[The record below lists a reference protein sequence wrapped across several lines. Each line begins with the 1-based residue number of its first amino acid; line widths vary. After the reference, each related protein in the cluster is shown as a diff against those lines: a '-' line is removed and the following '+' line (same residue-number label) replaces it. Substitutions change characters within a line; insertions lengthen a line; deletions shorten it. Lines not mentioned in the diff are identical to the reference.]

1 MGAAY
6 DAEVG
11 LLGRDHVSEERPLL
25 GPYRI
30 ERRLAA
36 GGMAEVFVARREG
49 LHGFSKR
56 VALKRIL
63 PQFASDPD
71 FVWMFIDEARLAA
84 MLEHPNIVQVFDFG
98 TLGEDLVLVMELV
111 DGSNV
116 SRVLRTAPP
125 DSPIPWDVAL
135 HIAYQ
140 TAQALDYAHHAV
152 DDQGE
157 SLGFVH
163 RDVSPANILLT
174 RTGHVK
180 LTDFGIATVRSRA
193 PTTEDGQV
201 RGKLGYMSPEQVLGK
216 ELSGKSDV
224 FTLSTV
230 LAEMLIGEPLFQGE
244 SELNVLLQIRDADL
258 RVLARCERRIP
269 QDIRA
274 LVLRGL
280 QREARERPTAGAFA
294 EACAEVMRRRGVGHG
309 PDRLARLLAQ
319 LDLVD
324 GEAPEI
330 HVSDASVPALV
341 DSDLMH
347 HAEVGKEL
355 IGPQAV
361 TSPTIYRVQLPDG
374 SAMGPM
380 SYPRLIQL
388 LTTGVIDSRSCKI
401 SKADGTYLDPSKFPE
416 LTRFVTSPGLQWK
429 LEELAQA
436 EKQGQLRAA
445 TLLPVFYDIVSKRQ
459 TGVLHLWQRNRR
471 KKIYFVDGKP
481 EFVASTD
488 KSELLGEHLV
498 ATGQCLRMEVEM
510 ALALLPKYGGR
521 LGDALVGL
529 GILRPVE
536 LFRAIGE
543 QVRGRLMESFRWRRG
558 EWAFVKGAR
567 SHEETF
573 PMGQDPYE
581 LLRDAAHEAHLEEIE
596 SVLEPLRERLIERC
610 EDGPPLA
617 AFRLEPRWIET
628 LGAVSGDT
636 TLGGLFARES
646 ASGADLEPAYRA
658 LYLGLACGLVR
669 TKVSPSEMPFRESFS
684 A

>member
-1 MGAAY
+1 
-6 DAEVG
+6 
-11 LLGRDHVSEERPLL
+11 
-25 GPYRI
+25 
-30 ERRLAA
+30 
-36 GGMAEVFVARREG
+36 MAEVFVALREG
-49 LHGFSKR
+49 LHGFQKR

-63 PQFASDPD
+63 PQFSSDPD

-84 MLEHPNIVQVFDFG
+84 LLEHPNIVQVFDFG
-98 TLGEDLVLVMELV
+98 TMGDDLVLVMELV

-116 SRVLRTAPP
+116 SRLLRAAPP

-140 TAQALDYAHHAV
+140 TAQALEYAHHAV
-152 DDQGE
+152 DE
-157 SLGFVH
+157 SGDSLEFVH
-163 RDVSPANILLT
+163 RDVSPANILLS

-274 LVLRGL
+274 VVLRGL
-280 QREARERPTAGAFA
+280 QRDPKERPTAGAFS
-294 EACAEVMRRRGVGHG
+294 EACAEVMRRRGMGHG
-309 PDRLARLLAQ
+309 PDRVARLLSQ
-319 LDLVD
+319 LNLIEGD
-324 GEAPEI
+324 APEVHLPGAERPSLI
-330 HVSDASVPALV
+330 

-347 HAEVGKEL
+347 HAGQEL

-374 SAMGPM
+374 SVMGPM

-388 LTTGVIDSRSCKI
+388 LTTGVIDSRSSKI
-401 SKADGTYLDPSKFPE
+401 SKADGTYIDPSSLPE

-445 TLLPVFYDIVSKRQ
+445 TLLPVFYDIVARQQ

-471 KKIYFVDGKP
+471 KKIYFVDGRP

-488 KSELLGEHLV
+488 KSELLGEYLV
-498 ATGQCLRMEVEM
+498 ATGQCLRMEIEM
-510 ALALLPKYGGR
+510 ALALLPKHGGR

-536 LFRAIGE
+536 LFRAISD

-558 EWAFVKGAR
+558 EWAFVRGAR

-573 PMGQDPYE
+573 PMGLDPYE
-581 LLRDAAHEAHLEEIE
+581 LIRDAAGEAHLEEIE
-596 SVLEPLRERLIERC
+596 SVLDPLRERVLERC
-610 EDGPPLA
+610 DDGPPLQT
-617 AFRLEPRWIET
+617 FRMDRRWVSV
-628 LGAVSGDT
+628 LDSVSGDT
-636 TLGGLFARES
+636 TLGGILARQS
-646 ASGADLEPAYRA
+646 GSGADLEPAYRA
-658 LYLGLACGLVR
+658 LYLGLACRLVR
-669 TKVSPSEMPFRESFS
+669 TKVSPSQMPFRELSS

>member
-1 MGAAY
+1 M
-6 DAEVG
+6 
-11 LLGRDHVSEERPLL
+11 SEQRPLL
-25 GPYRI
+25 GPYHI

-49 LHGFSKR
+49 LHGFQKR

-63 PQFASDPD
+63 PQFSSDPD

-84 MLEHPNIVQVFDFG
+84 LLEHPNIVQVFDFG
-98 TLGEDLVLVMELV
+98 TMGEDLVLVMELV

-116 SRVLRTAPP
+116 SRLLRAAPS

-140 TAQALDYAHHAV
+140 TAQALEYAHHAV
-152 DDQGE
+152 DEKGE
-157 SLGFVH
+157 SLEFVH
-163 RDVSPANILLT
+163 RDVSPANILLS

-244 SELNVLLQIRDADL
+244 SELNVLLRIRDADL

-269 QDIRA
+269 QDIRSV
-274 LVLRGL
+274 VLRGL
-280 QREARERPTAGAFA
+280 QRDPNERPTAGAFS
-294 EACAEVMRRRGVGHG
+294 EACAEVMRRRGMGHG
-309 PDRLARLLAQ
+309 PDRVARLLAQ
-319 LDLVD
+319 LDLVEGD
-324 GEAPEI
+324 APEV
-330 HVSDASVPALV
+330 HLPDADLPSLV

-347 HAEVGKEL
+347 HAGQEL

-374 SAMGPM
+374 SVMGPM

-388 LTTGVIDSRSCKI
+388 LTTGVLDSRSCKI
-401 SKADGTYLDPSKFPE
+401 SKADGTYIDPSSLPE

-445 TLLPVFYDIVSKRQ
+445 TLLPVFYDIVARQQ

-471 KKIYFVDGKP
+471 KKIYFVDGRP

-488 KSELLGEHLV
+488 KSELLGEYLV
-498 ATGQCLRMEVEM
+498 ATGRCLRMEIEM

-536 LFRAIGE
+536 LFRAIAD
-543 QVRGRLMESFRWRRG
+543 QVRGRLMEAFRWRRG
-558 EWAFVKGAR
+558 EWAFVRGAR

-573 PMGQDPYE
+573 PMGMDPYE
-581 LLRDAAHEAHLEEIE
+581 LLRDAANEAHLEEIE
-596 SVLEPLRERLIERC
+596 SVLDPLRERVLERC
-610 EDGPPLA
+610 DDGPSLQT
-617 AFRLEPRWIET
+617 FRMDRRWVSV
-628 LGAVSGDT
+628 LDSVSGDT
-636 TLGGLFARES
+636 TLGGILARQS
-646 ASGADLEPAYRA
+646 GSGADLEPAYRA
-658 LYLGLACGLVR
+658 LYLGLACRLVR
-669 TKVSPSEMPFRESFS
+669 TKVSPSQMPFRESFS

>member
-1 MGAAY
+1 M
-6 DAEVG
+6 
-11 LLGRDHVSEERPLL
+11 SEERPLL
-25 GPYRI
+25 GPYHI

-36 GGMAEVFVARREG
+36 GGMAEVFVALREG
-49 LHGFSKR
+49 LHGFQKR

-63 PQFASDPD
+63 PQFSSDPD

-84 MLEHPNIVQVFDFG
+84 LLEHPNIVQVFDFG
-98 TLGEDLVLVMELV
+98 TMGDDLVLVMELV

-116 SRVLRTAPP
+116 SRLLRAAPP

-140 TAQALDYAHHAV
+140 TAQALEYAHHAV
-152 DDQGE
+152 DENGE
-157 SLGFVH
+157 SLEFVH
-163 RDVSPANILLT
+163 RDVSPANILLS

-274 LVLRGL
+274 VVLRGL
-280 QREARERPTAGAFA
+280 QRDPKERPTAGAFS
-294 EACAEVMRRRGVGHG
+294 EACAEVMRRRGMGHG
-309 PDRLARLLAQ
+309 PDRVARLLSQ
-319 LDLVD
+319 LNLIEGDAPDVHLP
-324 GEAPEI
+324 EAN
-330 HVSDASVPALV
+330 VPSLI

-347 HAEVGKEL
+347 HAGQEL

-374 SAMGPM
+374 SVMGPM

-388 LTTGVIDSRSCKI
+388 LTTGVIDSRSSKI
-401 SKADGTYLDPSKFPE
+401 SKSDGTYIDPSSLPE

-445 TLLPVFYDIVSKRQ
+445 TLLPVFYDIVERQQ

-471 KKIYFVDGKP
+471 KKIYFVDGRP

-488 KSELLGEHLV
+488 KSELLGEYLV
-498 ATGQCLRMEVEM
+498 ATGQCLRMEIEM
-510 ALALLPKYGGR
+510 ALALLPKHGGR

-536 LFRAIGE
+536 LFRAISD

-558 EWAFVKGAR
+558 EWAFVRGAR

-573 PMGQDPYE
+573 PMGLDPHE
-581 LLRDAAHEAHLEEIE
+581 LIRDAANEAHLEEIE
-596 SVLEPLRERLIERC
+596 SVLDPLREKVLERC
-610 EDGPPLA
+610 DDGPPLQT
-617 AFRLEPRWIET
+617 FRMDRQWVSVLES
-628 LGAVSGDT
+628 VSGDT
-636 TLGGLFARES
+636 TLGGILARQS
-646 ASGADLEPAYRA
+646 GSGADLEPAYRA
-658 LYLGLACGLVR
+658 LYLGLACRLVR
-669 TKVSPSEMPFRESFS
+669 TKVSPSQMPFRELFS

>member
-1 MGAAY
+1 M
-6 DAEVG
+6 
-11 LLGRDHVSEERPLL
+11 SEERPLL
-25 GPYRI
+25 GPYHI

-49 LHGFSKR
+49 PHGFQKR

-63 PQFASDPD
+63 PQFSSDPD

-84 MLEHPNIVQVFDFG
+84 LLEHPNIVQVFDFG
-98 TLGEDLVLVMELV
+98 TMGDDLVLVMELV

-116 SRVLRTAPP
+116 SRLLRAAPP

-135 HIAYQ
+135 HIAHQ

-152 DDQGE
+152 DENGE
-157 SLGFVH
+157 SLEFVH
-163 RDVSPANILLT
+163 RDVSPANMLLS

-274 LVLRGL
+274 VVLRGL
-280 QREARERPTAGAFA
+280 QRDPKERPTAGAFS
-294 EACAEVMRRRGVGHG
+294 EACAEVMRRRGMGHG
-309 PDRLARLLAQ
+309 PDRVARLLSR
-319 LDLVD
+319 LNLIEGD
-324 GEAPEI
+324 APEV
-330 HVSDASVPALV
+330 HLPDADLPSLI

-347 HAEVGKEL
+347 HAGQEL

-361 TSPTIYRVQLPDG
+361 TSPTIYRVLLPDG
-374 SAMGPM
+374 SVMGPM

-388 LTTGVIDSRSCKI
+388 LTTGVIDSRSSKI
-401 SKADGTYLDPSKFPE
+401 SKADGTYIDPSSLPE
-416 LTRFVTSPGLQWK
+416 LTRFVTSPGLQWM

-445 TLLPVFYDIVSKRQ
+445 TLLPVFYDIVARQQ

-471 KKIYFVDGKP
+471 KKIYFVDGRP

-488 KSELLGEHLV
+488 KSELLGEYLV
-498 ATGQCLRMEVEM
+498 ATGRCLRMEIEM
-510 ALALLPKYGGR
+510 ALALLPKHGGR

-536 LFRAIGE
+536 LFRAISD

-558 EWAFVKGAR
+558 EWAFVRGAR

-573 PMGQDPYE
+573 PMGLDPYE
-581 LLRDAAHEAHLEEIE
+581 LIRDAANEAHLEEIE
-596 SVLEPLRERLIERC
+596 SVLDPLRERLLERC
-610 EDGPPLA
+610 DDGPPLQT
-617 AFRLEPRWIET
+617 FRMDHRWVSV
-628 LGAVSGDT
+628 LDSVSGDT
-636 TLGGLFARES
+636 TLGGILARQS
-646 ASGADLEPAYRA
+646 GSGADLEPAYRA
-658 LYLGLACGLVR
+658 LYLGLACRLVR
-669 TKVSPSEMPFRESFS
+669 TKVTPSQMPFRELSS
-684 A
+684 V

>member
-1 MGAAY
+1 
-6 DAEVG
+6 
-11 LLGRDHVSEERPLL
+11 VSEERPLL

-63 PQFASDPD
+63 PQYASDPD

-98 TLGEDLVLVMELV
+98 TMGEDLVLVMELV

-116 SRVLRTAPP
+116 SKLLRAAPV

-140 TAQALDYAHHAV
+140 TAQALEYAHHAV

-157 SLGFVH
+157 SLEFVH

-274 LVLRGL
+274 VVLRGL
-280 QREARERPTAGAFA
+280 QRDPKERPTAGAFA
-294 EACAEVMRRRGVGHG
+294 EACAEVMRRRGMGHG
-309 PDRLARLLAQ
+309 PDRLGRLLSQ
-319 LDLVD
+319 LSLVEGD
-324 GEAPEI
+324 APEA
-330 HVSDASVPALV
+330 HVPDADVGSLV

-347 HAEVGKEL
+347 HAGAGQDL
-355 IGPQAV
+355 IGPQNV
-361 TSPTIYRVQLPDG
+361 TSPTIYRVQLTDG
-374 SAMGPM
+374 SVMGPM

-388 LTTGVIDSRSCKI
+388 LTTGVIDSRSSKI
-401 SKADGTYLDPSKFPE
+401 SKADGTYLDPSQLPE

-445 TLLPVFYDIVSKRQ
+445 TLLPVFYDIVSRRQ

-536 LFRAIGE
+536 LFRAIGD
-543 QVRGRLMESFRWRRG
+543 QVRGRLMEAFRWRRG
-558 EWAFVKGAR
+558 EWAFVRGAR

-581 LLRDAAHEAHLEEIE
+581 LLRDAAREAHLEEIE
-596 SVLEPLRERLIERC
+596 SVLEPLRERVVERC
-610 EDGPPLA
+610 ADGPPLA
-617 AFRLEPRWIET
+617 AFGLEPHWVHA
-628 LGAVSGDT
+628 LDAVSGDT
-636 TLGGLFARES
+636 TLGGIFARES

-669 TKVSPSEMPFRESFS
+669 TKVSPSEMPFRASFS

>member
-1 MGAAY
+1 M
-6 DAEVG
+6 
-11 LLGRDHVSEERPLL
+11 SEERPLL
-25 GPYRI
+25 GPYHI

-49 LHGFSKR
+49 LHGFQKR

-63 PQFASDPD
+63 PQFSSDPD

-84 MLEHPNIVQVFDFG
+84 LLEHPNIVQVFDFG
-98 TLGEDLVLVMELV
+98 TMGDDLVLVMELV

-116 SRVLRTAPP
+116 SRLLRAAPA
-125 DSPIPWDVAL
+125 DLPIPWDVAL

-152 DDQGE
+152 DDKGE
-157 SLGFVH
+157 SLEFVH
-163 RDVSPANILLT
+163 RDVSPANILLS
-174 RTGHVK
+174 RGGHVK

-244 SELNVLLQIRDADL
+244 SELNVLLQIRDGDL

-280 QREARERPTAGAFA
+280 QRDPAERPTAGAFA
-294 EACAEVMRRRGVGHG
+294 EACAEVIRRRGMGHG
-309 PDRLARLLAQ
+309 PDRVARLLSQ
-319 LDLVD
+319 LNLVE
-324 GEAPEI
+324 G
-330 HVSDASVPALV
+330 DASEARLPGAKVPSLV

-347 HAEVGKEL
+347 HAGQEL

-361 TSPTIYRVQLPDG
+361 TSPTIYRVQLTDG
-374 SAMGPM
+374 SVMGPM

-388 LTTGVIDSRSCKI
+388 LTTGVIDSRSSKI
-401 SKADGTYLDPSKFPE
+401 SKADGTYLDPSKLPE

-445 TLLPVFYDIVSKRQ
+445 TLLPVFYDIISRQQ

-471 KKIYFVDGKP
+471 KKVYFVDGKP
-481 EFVASTD
+481 DFVASTD
-488 KSELLGEHLV
+488 KSELLGEYLV
-498 ATGQCLRMEVEM
+498 ATGQCLRMEIEM

-536 LFRAIGE
+536 LFRAIGD

-558 EWAFVKGAR
+558 EWAFVRGAR

-573 PMGQDPYE
+573 PTGQDPYE
-581 LLRDAAHEAHLEEIE
+581 LLRDAASEAHLEEIE
-596 SVLEPLRERLIERC
+596 SVLEPLRERVVERC
-610 EDGPPLA
+610 ADGPPLTV
-617 AFRLEPRWIET
+617 FRMAPEWVGVLDSV
-628 LGAVSGDT
+628 AGDA
-636 TLGGLFARES
+636 TLGGVLARES
-646 ASGADLEPAYRA
+646 ASGADLEPVYRA

-669 TKVSPSEMPFRESFS
+669 TKVSPSQMPFRESYS

>member
-1 MGAAY
+1 M
-6 DAEVG
+6 
-11 LLGRDHVSEERPLL
+11 SEERPLL
-25 GPYRI
+25 GPYHI

-49 LHGFSKR
+49 LHGFQKR

-63 PQFASDPD
+63 PQFSSDPD

-84 MLEHPNIVQVFDFG
+84 LLEHPNIVQVFDFG
-98 TLGEDLVLVMELV
+98 TMGDDLVLVMELV

-116 SRVLRTAPP
+116 SRLLRAAPP

-140 TAQALDYAHHAV
+140 TAQALEYAHHAS
-152 DDQGE
+152 DEKGE
-157 SLGFVH
+157 SLEFVH
-163 RDVSPANILLT
+163 RDVSPANILLS

-280 QREARERPTAGAFA
+280 QRDPKERPSAGAFS
-294 EACAEVMRRRGVGHG
+294 EACAEVMRRRGMGHG
-309 PDRLARLLAQ
+309 PDRVARLLSQ
-319 LDLVD
+319 LNLIE
-324 GEAPEI
+324 GEAPEV
-330 HVSDASVPALV
+330 HLPEAEMPSLV

-347 HAEVGKEL
+347 QAGQEL

-374 SAMGPM
+374 SVMGPM

-388 LTTGVIDSRSCKI
+388 LTTGVIDSRSSKI
-401 SKADGTYLDPSKFPE
+401 SKADGTYLDPSRLPE

-445 TLLPVFYDIVSKRQ
+445 TLLPVFYEIVARQQ

-471 KKIYFVDGKP
+471 KKIYFVDGRP

-488 KSELLGEHLV
+488 KSELLGEYLV
-498 ATGQCLRMEVEM
+498 ATGKCLRMEIEM
-510 ALALLPKYGGR
+510 ALALLPKHGGR

-536 LFRAIGE
+536 LFRAIGD

-558 EWAFVKGAR
+558 EWAFVRGAR

-573 PMGQDPYE
+573 PIGLDPFE
-581 LLRDAAHEAHLEEIE
+581 LIRDAANEAHLEEIE
-596 SVLEPLRERLIERC
+596 SVLDPLRERVLERSD
-610 EDGPPLA
+610 EGLPLQT
-617 AFRLEPRWIET
+617 FRMDRRWVSVLDSI
-628 LGAVSGDT
+628 SGDT
-636 TLGGLFARES
+636 TLGGILARQS
-646 ASGADLEPAYRA
+646 GSGADLEPAYRA

-669 TKVSPSEMPFRESFS
+669 TKVSPSQMPFRESFS

>member
-1 MGAAY
+1 
-6 DAEVG
+6 
-11 LLGRDHVSEERPLL
+11 VSEERPLL
-25 GPYRI
+25 GPYHI

-36 GGMAEVFVARREG
+36 GGMAEVFVALREG
-49 LHGFSKR
+49 LHGFQKR

-63 PQFASDPD
+63 PQFSSDPD

-84 MLEHPNIVQVFDFG
+84 LLEHPNIVQVFDFG
-98 TLGEDLVLVMELV
+98 TMGDDLVLVMELV

-116 SRVLRTAPP
+116 SRLLRAAPP

-140 TAQALDYAHHAV
+140 TAQALEYAHHVV
-152 DDQGE
+152 DENGE
-157 SLGFVH
+157 PLEFVH
-163 RDVSPANILLT
+163 RDVSPANILLS

-216 ELSGKSDV
+216 ELTGKSDV

-244 SELNVLLQIRDADL
+244 SELNILLQIRDADL

-274 LVLRGL
+274 VVLRGL
-280 QREARERPTAGAFA
+280 QRDPKERPTAGAFS
-294 EACAEVMRRRGVGHG
+294 EACAEVMRRRGMGHG
-309 PDRLARLLAQ
+309 PDRVARLLSQ
-319 LDLVD
+319 LNLIEGDTADVHLAEADL
-324 GEAPEI
+324 PSLI
-330 HVSDASVPALV
+330 

-347 HAEVGKEL
+347 HAGQEL

-374 SAMGPM
+374 SVMGPM

-388 LTTGVIDSRSCKI
+388 LTTGVIDSRSSKI
-401 SKADGTYLDPSKFPE
+401 SKADGTYIDPSSLPE

-445 TLLPVFYDIVSKRQ
+445 TLLPVFYDIVARQQ

-471 KKIYFVDGKP
+471 KKIYFVEGRP

-498 ATGQCLRMEVEM
+498 ATGRCLRMEIEM
-510 ALALLPKYGGR
+510 ALALLPMHGGR

-536 LFRAIGE
+536 LFRAISD

-558 EWAFVKGAR
+558 EWAFVRGAR

-573 PMGQDPYE
+573 PMGLDPYE
-581 LLRDAAHEAHLEEIE
+581 LIRDAVNDAHLEEIE
-596 SVLEPLRERLIERC
+596 SVLDPLRERVIERC
-610 EDGPPLA
+610 DDGAPLQT
-617 AFRLEPRWIET
+617 FRMDRRWVSV
-628 LGAVSGDT
+628 LDSVSGDT
-636 TLGGLFARES
+636 TLGGILARQS
-646 ASGADLEPAYRA
+646 GSGADLEPAYRA
-658 LYLGLACGLVR
+658 LYLGLACRLVR
-669 TKVSPSEMPFRESFS
+669 TKVSPSQMPFRESFS

>member
-1 MGAAY
+1 
-6 DAEVG
+6 
-11 LLGRDHVSEERPLL
+11 
-25 GPYRI
+25 
-30 ERRLAA
+30 
-36 GGMAEVFVARREG
+36 MAEVFVARREG
-49 LHGFSKR
+49 LHGFQKR

-63 PQFASDPD
+63 PQFSSDPD

-84 MLEHPNIVQVFDFG
+84 LLEHPNIVQVFDFG
-98 TLGEDLVLVMELV
+98 TMGDDLVLVMELV

-116 SRVLRTAPP
+116 SRLLRAAPA

-152 DDQGE
+152 DDHGE
-157 SLGFVH
+157 SLEFVH
-163 RDVSPANILLT
+163 RDVSPANILLS

-230 LAEMLIGEPLFQGE
+230 LAEMLIGEPMFQGE

-280 QREARERPTAGAFA
+280 QRDPEERPTAGAFS
-294 EACAEVMRRRGVGHG
+294 EACAEVMRRRGMGHG
-309 PDRLARLLAQ
+309 PDRVARLLSH
-319 LDLVD
+319 LNLIEGD
-324 GEAPEI
+324 APEV
-330 HVSDASVPALV
+330 HLPDADVSSLV

-347 HAEVGKEL
+347 HAGQEL

-374 SAMGPM
+374 SVMGPM

-388 LTTGVIDSRSCKI
+388 LTTGVIDSRSTKI
-401 SKADGTYLDPSKFPE
+401 SKADGTYLDPSQLPE

-445 TLLPVFYDIVSKRQ
+445 TLLPVFYDIVSRRQ

-471 KKIYFVDGKP
+471 KKIYFVDG
-481 EFVASTD
+481 
-488 KSELLGEHLV
+488 SELLGEYLV
-498 ATGQCLRMEVEM
+498 ATGQCLRMEIEM

-536 LFRAIGE
+536 LFRAISD

-558 EWAFVKGAR
+558 EWAFVRGAR

-573 PMGQDPYE
+573 PTGQDPYE
-581 LLRDAAHEAHLEEIE
+581 LLRDAANEAHLEEIE
-596 SVLEPLRERLIERC
+596 SVLEPLRERVLERSD
-610 EDGPPLA
+610 DGPPLT
-617 AFRLEPRWIET
+617 AFRLEPEWIGV
-628 LGAVSGDT
+628 LDSLSGDA
-636 TLGGLFARES
+636 TLGGVLARES
-646 ASGADLEPAYRA
+646 ASGADLEPVYRA

-669 TKVSPSEMPFRESFS
+669 TKVSPSQMPFRESFS

>member
-1 MGAAY
+1 M
-6 DAEVG
+6 
-11 LLGRDHVSEERPLL
+11 SEERPLL
-25 GPYRI
+25 GPYHI

-36 GGMAEVFVARREG
+36 GGMAEVFVALREG
-49 LHGFSKR
+49 LHGFQKR

-63 PQFASDPD
+63 PQFSSDPD

-84 MLEHPNIVQVFDFG
+84 LLEHPNIVQVFDFG
-98 TLGEDLVLVMELV
+98 TMGDDLVLVMELV

-116 SRVLRTAPP
+116 SRLLRAAPP

-140 TAQALDYAHHAV
+140 TAQALEYAHHAV
-152 DDQGE
+152 DENGE
-157 SLGFVH
+157 PLEFVH
-163 RDVSPANILLT
+163 RDVSPANILLS

-274 LVLRGL
+274 VVLRGL
-280 QREARERPTAGAFA
+280 QRDPKERPTAGAFS
-294 EACAEVMRRRGVGHG
+294 EACAEVMRRRGMGHG
-309 PDRLARLLAQ
+309 PDRVARLLSQ
-319 LDLVD
+319 LNLIEGD
-324 GEAPEI
+324 APDT
-330 HVSDASVPALV
+330 HLPDANVPSLI

-347 HAEVGKEL
+347 HAGQEL

-374 SAMGPM
+374 SVMGPM

-388 LTTGVIDSRSCKI
+388 LTTGVIDSRSSKI
-401 SKADGTYLDPSKFPE
+401 SKSDGTYIDPSSLPE

-445 TLLPVFYDIVSKRQ
+445 TLLPVFYDIVARQQ

-471 KKIYFVDGKP
+471 KKIYFVEGRP

-488 KSELLGEHLV
+488 KSELLGEYLV
-498 ATGQCLRMEVEM
+498 ATGQCLRMEIEM
-510 ALALLPKYGGR
+510 ALALLPKHGGR

-536 LFRAIGE
+536 LFRAISD

-558 EWAFVKGAR
+558 EWAFVRGAR

-573 PMGQDPYE
+573 PMGLDPYE
-581 LLRDAAHEAHLEEIE
+581 LIRDAASEAHLEEIE
-596 SVLEPLRERLIERC
+596 SVLDPLRERVLERSD
-610 EDGPPLA
+610 DGPPLQT
-617 AFRLEPRWIET
+617 FRMDRRWVSV
-628 LGAVSGDT
+628 LDSVSGDT
-636 TLGGLFARES
+636 TLGGILARQS
-646 ASGADLEPAYRA
+646 GSGADLEPAYRA
-658 LYLGLACGLVR
+658 LYLGLACRLVR
-669 TKVSPSEMPFRESFS
+669 TKVTPSQMPFRESFS

>member
-1 MGAAY
+1 
-6 DAEVG
+6 
-11 LLGRDHVSEERPLL
+11 VSEERPLL
-25 GPYRI
+25 GPYHI

-36 GGMAEVFVARREG
+36 GGMAEVFVALREG
-49 LHGFSKR
+49 LHGFQKR

-63 PQFASDPD
+63 PQFSSDPD

-84 MLEHPNIVQVFDFG
+84 LLEHPNIVQVFDFG
-98 TLGEDLVLVMELV
+98 TMGDDLVLVMELV

-116 SRVLRTAPP
+116 SRLLRAAPP

-140 TAQALDYAHHAV
+140 TAQALEYAHHAV
-152 DDQGE
+152 DE
-157 SLGFVH
+157 SGDSLEFVH
-163 RDVSPANILLT
+163 RDVSPANILLS

-274 LVLRGL
+274 VVLRGL
-280 QREARERPTAGAFA
+280 QRDPKERPTAGAFS
-294 EACAEVMRRRGVGHG
+294 EACAEVMRRRGMGHG
-309 PDRLARLLAQ
+309 PDRVARLLSQ
-319 LDLVD
+319 LNLIEGD
-324 GEAPEI
+324 APEV
-330 HVSDASVPALV
+330 HLPGADVPSLI
-341 DSDLMH
+341 DSDLMR
-347 HAEVGKEL
+347 HAGQEL

-374 SAMGPM
+374 SVMGPM

-388 LTTGVIDSRSCKI
+388 LTTGVIDSRSSKI
-401 SKADGTYLDPSKFPE
+401 SKADGTYIDPSSLPE

-445 TLLPVFYDIVSKRQ
+445 TLLPVFYDIVARQQ

-471 KKIYFVDGKP
+471 KKIYFVDGRP

-488 KSELLGEHLV
+488 KSELLGEYLV
-498 ATGQCLRMEVEM
+498 ATGQCLRMEIEM
-510 ALALLPKYGGR
+510 ALALLPKHGGR

-536 LFRAIGE
+536 LFRAISD

-558 EWAFVKGAR
+558 EWAFVRGAR

-573 PMGQDPYE
+573 PMGLDPYE
-581 LLRDAAHEAHLEEIE
+581 LIRDAAGEAHLEEIE
-596 SVLEPLRERLIERC
+596 SVLDPLRERVLERC
-610 EDGPPLA
+610 DDGPPLQT
-617 AFRLEPRWIET
+617 FRMDRRWVSV
-628 LGAVSGDT
+628 LDSVSGDT
-636 TLGGLFARES
+636 TLGGILARQS
-646 ASGADLEPAYRA
+646 GSGADLEPAYRA
-658 LYLGLACGLVR
+658 LYLGLACRLVR
-669 TKVSPSEMPFRESFS
+669 TKVSPSQMPFRELSS

>member
-1 MGAAY
+1 
-6 DAEVG
+6 
-11 LLGRDHVSEERPLL
+11 
-25 GPYRI
+25 
-30 ERRLAA
+30 
-36 GGMAEVFVARREG
+36 MAEVFVARREG

-63 PQFASDPD
+63 PQFSSDPD

-84 MLEHPNIVQVFDFG
+84 LLEHPNIVQVFDFG
-98 TLGEDLVLVMELV
+98 TMGDDLVLVMELV

-116 SRVLRTAPP
+116 SRLLRAAPE

-152 DDQGE
+152 DDKGE
-157 SLGFVH
+157 SLEFVH
-163 RDVSPANILLT
+163 RDVSPANILLS

-280 QREARERPTAGAFA
+280 QRDPEERPTAGAFA
-294 EACAEVMRRRGVGHG
+294 EACAEVIRRRGMGHG
-309 PDRLARLLAQ
+309 PDRVARLLSQ
-319 LDLVD
+319 LNLVD
-324 GEAPEI
+324 GDAPD
-330 HVSDASVPALV
+330 VRLPGAKVPSLV

-347 HAEVGKEL
+347 HAGQEL

-361 TSPTIYRVQLPDG
+361 TSPTIYRVQLTDG
-374 SAMGPM
+374 SVMGPM

-388 LTTGVIDSRSCKI
+388 LTTGVIDSRSSKI
-401 SKADGTYLDPSKFPE
+401 SKADGEYLDPSCLTE

-445 TLLPVFYDIVSKRQ
+445 TLLPVFYDIISRQQ

-471 KKIYFVDGKP
+471 KKVYFVDGKP
-481 EFVASTD
+481 DFVASTD
-488 KSELLGEHLV
+488 KSELLGEYLV
-498 ATGQCLRMEVEM
+498 ATGQCLRMEIEM

-536 LFRAIGE
+536 LFRAISD

-558 EWAFVKGAR
+558 EWAFVRGAR

-573 PMGQDPYE
+573 PTGQDPYE
-581 LLRDAAHEAHLEEIE
+581 LLRDAASEAHLEEIE
-596 SVLEPLRERLIERC
+596 SVLEPLHERVVERC
-610 EDGPPLA
+610 EDGPPLTV
-617 AFRLEPRWIET
+617 FRLAREWVGV
-628 LGAVSGDT
+628 LDSLSGDT
-636 TLGGLFARES
+636 TLGGVLARES
-646 ASGADLEPAYRA
+646 ASGADLEPVYRA

-669 TKVSPSEMPFRESFS
+669 TKVSPSQMPFRESYS

>member
-1 MGAAY
+1 
-6 DAEVG
+6 
-11 LLGRDHVSEERPLL
+11 
-25 GPYRI
+25 
-30 ERRLAA
+30 
-36 GGMAEVFVARREG
+36 MAEVFVARREG
-49 LHGFSKR
+49 LHGFQKR

-63 PQFASDPD
+63 PQFSSDPD

-84 MLEHPNIVQVFDFG
+84 LLEHPNIVQVFDFG
-98 TLGEDLVLVMELV
+98 TMGDDLVLVMELV

-116 SRVLRTAPP
+116 SRLLRAAPP

-140 TAQALDYAHHAV
+140 TAQALEYAHHAS
-152 DDQGE
+152 DEKGE
-157 SLGFVH
+157 SLEFVH
-163 RDVSPANILLT
+163 RDVSPANILLS

-280 QREARERPTAGAFA
+280 QRDPKERPSAGAFS
-294 EACAEVMRRRGVGHG
+294 EACAEVMRRRGMGHG
-309 PDRLARLLAQ
+309 PDRVARLLSQ
-319 LDLVD
+319 LNLIE
-324 GEAPEI
+324 GEAPEV
-330 HVSDASVPALV
+330 HLPEAEMPSLV

-347 HAEVGKEL
+347 QAGQEL

-374 SAMGPM
+374 SVMGPM

-388 LTTGVIDSRSCKI
+388 LTTGVIDSRSSKI
-401 SKADGTYLDPSKFPE
+401 SKADGTYLDPSRLPE

-445 TLLPVFYDIVSKRQ
+445 TLLPVFYEIVARQQ

-471 KKIYFVDGKP
+471 KKIYFVDGRP

-488 KSELLGEHLV
+488 KSELLGEYLV
-498 ATGQCLRMEVEM
+498 ATGQCLRMEIEM
-510 ALALLPKYGGR
+510 ALALLPKHGGR

-536 LFRAIGE
+536 LFRAIGD

-558 EWAFVKGAR
+558 EWAFVRGAR

-573 PMGQDPYE
+573 PIGLDPFE
-581 LLRDAAHEAHLEEIE
+581 LIRDAANEAHLEEIE
-596 SVLEPLRERLIERC
+596 SVLDPLRERVLERSD
-610 EDGPPLA
+610 EGLPLQT
-617 AFRLEPRWIET
+617 FRMDRRWVSVLDSI
-628 LGAVSGDT
+628 SGDT
-636 TLGGLFARES
+636 TLGGILARQS
-646 ASGADLEPAYRA
+646 GSGADLEPAYRA

-669 TKVSPSEMPFRESFS
+669 TKVSPSQMPFRESFS

>member
-1 MGAAY
+1 M
-6 DAEVG
+6 
-11 LLGRDHVSEERPLL
+11 SEERPLL
-25 GPYRI
+25 GPYHI

-36 GGMAEVFVARREG
+36 GGMAEVFVALREG
-49 LHGFSKR
+49 LHGFQKR

-63 PQFASDPD
+63 PQFSSDPD

-84 MLEHPNIVQVFDFG
+84 LLEHPNIVQVFDFG
-98 TLGEDLVLVMELV
+98 TMGDDLVLVMELV

-116 SRVLRTAPP
+116 SRLLRAAPP

-140 TAQALDYAHHAV
+140 TAQALEYAHHAV
-152 DDQGE
+152 DENGE
-157 SLGFVH
+157 SLEFVH
-163 RDVSPANILLT
+163 RDVSPANILLS

-274 LVLRGL
+274 VVLRGL
-280 QREARERPTAGAFA
+280 QRDPEERPTAGAFS
-294 EACAEVMRRRGVGHG
+294 EACAEVMRRRGMGHG
-309 PDRLARLLAQ
+309 PDRVARLLSQ
-319 LDLVD
+319 LNLIE
-324 GEAPEI
+324 GEAPDVRLPE
-330 HVSDASVPALV
+330 ANVPSLI
-341 DSDLMH
+341 DSDLMR
-347 HAEVGKEL
+347 HAGQEL

-374 SAMGPM
+374 SVMGPM

-388 LTTGVIDSRSCKI
+388 LTTGVIDSRSSKI
-401 SKADGTYLDPSKFPE
+401 SKADGTYIDPASLPE

-445 TLLPVFYDIVSKRQ
+445 TLMPIFYDIVARQQ

-471 KKIYFVDGKP
+471 KKIYFVDGRP

-488 KSELLGEHLV
+488 KSELLGEYLV
-498 ATGQCLRMEVEM
+498 ATGQCLRMEIEM
-510 ALALLPKYGGR
+510 ALALLPKHGGR

-536 LFRAIGE
+536 LFRAISD

-558 EWAFVKGAR
+558 EWAFVRGAR

-573 PMGQDPYE
+573 PMGLDPYE
-581 LLRDAAHEAHLEEIE
+581 LIRDAANEAHLEEIE
-596 SVLEPLRERLIERC
+596 SVLDPLREKVLERC
-610 EDGPPLA
+610 DDGPPLQT
-617 AFRLEPRWIET
+617 FRMNRHWVSVLES
-628 LGAVSGDT
+628 VSGDT
-636 TLGGLFARES
+636 TLGGILARQS
-646 ASGADLEPAYRA
+646 GSGADLEPAYRA
-658 LYLGLACGLVR
+658 LYLGLACRLVR
-669 TKVSPSEMPFRESFS
+669 TKVSPSQMPFRELFS

>member
-1 MGAAY
+1 
-6 DAEVG
+6 
-11 LLGRDHVSEERPLL
+11 VSEERPLL
-25 GPYRI
+25 GPYHI

-63 PQFASDPD
+63 PQFSSDPD

-84 MLEHPNIVQVFDFG
+84 LLEHPNIVQVFDFG
-98 TLGEDLVLVMELV
+98 TMGDDLVLVMELV

-116 SRVLRTAPP
+116 SRLLRTAPA

-152 DDQGE
+152 DDRGE
-157 SLGFVH
+157 PLEFVH
-163 RDVSPANILLT
+163 RDVSPANILLS

-280 QREARERPTAGAFA
+280 QRDPPERPTAGAFA
-294 EACAEVMRRRGVGHG
+294 EACAEVIRRRGMGHG
-309 PDRLARLLAQ
+309 PDRVARLLSQ
-319 LDLVD
+319 LNLVE
-324 GEAPEI
+324 GEGPDVHLPGAK
-330 HVSDASVPALV
+330 VPSLV

-347 HAEVGKEL
+347 HAGQEL

-361 TSPTIYRVQLPDG
+361 TSPTIYRVQLTDG
-374 SAMGPM
+374 SVMGPM

-388 LTTGVIDSRSCKI
+388 LTTGVIDSRSSKI
-401 SKADGTYLDPSKFPE
+401 SKADGTYLDPSRLPE

-445 TLLPVFYDIVSKRQ
+445 TLLPVFYDIISRQQ

-481 EFVASTD
+481 DFVASTD
-488 KSELLGEHLV
+488 KSELLGEYLV
-498 ATGQCLRMEVEM
+498 ATGQCLRMEIEM

-536 LFRAIGE
+536 LFRAISD

-558 EWAFVKGAR
+558 EWAFVRGAR

-573 PMGQDPYE
+573 PTGQDPYE
-581 LLRDAAHEAHLEEIE
+581 LLRDAASEAHLEEIE
-596 SVLEPLRERLIERC
+596 SVLEPLRERVVERC
-610 EDGPPLA
+610 EDGPPLT
-617 AFRLEPRWIET
+617 AFRLPPAWIGV
-628 LGAVSGDT
+628 LDSVSGDT
-636 TLGGLFARES
+636 TLGGVLARES
-646 ASGADLEPAYRA
+646 ASGADLEPVYRA

-669 TKVSPSEMPFRESFS
+669 TKVSPSQMPFRESYS

>member
-1 MGAAY
+1 
-6 DAEVG
+6 
-11 LLGRDHVSEERPLL
+11 VSEERPLL
-25 GPYRI
+25 GPYHI

-49 LHGFSKR
+49 LHGFQKR

-63 PQFASDPD
+63 PQFSSDPD
-71 FVWMFIDEARLAA
+71 FVWMFIEEARFAA
-84 MLEHPNIVQVFDFG
+84 LLQHPNIVQVFDFG
-98 TLGEDLVLVMELV
+98 TMGDDLVLVMELV

-116 SRVLRTAPP
+116 SRLLRAAPA

-140 TAQALDYAHHAV
+140 TAQALDYAHHTM
-152 DDQGE
+152 DDEGE
-157 SLGFVH
+157 SLEFVH

-269 QDIRA
+269 QDIRG

-280 QREARERPTAGAFA
+280 QRDPAERPTAGAFA
-294 EACAEVMRRRGVGHG
+294 EACAEVMRRRGMGHG
-309 PDRLARLLAQ
+309 PDRVGRLLSH
-319 LDLVD
+319 LNLIEGD
-324 GEAPEI
+324 APEA
-330 HVSDASVPALV
+330 HLPGADVPSLV

-347 HAEVGKEL
+347 HGGQEL

-374 SAMGPM
+374 SVMGPM

-388 LTTGVIDSRSCKI
+388 LTTGVIDSRSTKI
-401 SKADGTYLDPSKFPE
+401 SKADGTYLDPSQLPE

-445 TLLPVFYDIVSKRQ
+445 TLLPVFYDIISRRQ

-488 KSELLGEHLV
+488 KSELLGEYLV
-498 ATGQCLRMEVEM
+498 ATGQCLRMEIEM

-536 LFRAIGE
+536 LFRAISD

-558 EWAFVKGAR
+558 EWAFVRGAR

-573 PMGQDPYE
+573 PTGQDPYE
-581 LLRDAAHEAHLEEIE
+581 LLRDAANEAHLEEIE
-596 SVLEPLRERLIERC
+596 SVLEPLRERVVERC
-610 EDGPPLA
+610 DDGPPLT
-617 AFRLEPRWIET
+617 AFRLDPPWISV
-628 LGAVSGDT
+628 LDSVSGDT
-636 TLGGLFARES
+636 TLGGVLARES
-646 ASGADLEPAYRA
+646 ASGADLEPVYRA

-669 TKVSPSEMPFRESFS
+669 TKVSPSQMPFRESFS

>member
-1 MGAAY
+1 
-6 DAEVG
+6 
-11 LLGRDHVSEERPLL
+11 
-25 GPYRI
+25 
-30 ERRLAA
+30 
-36 GGMAEVFVARREG
+36 MAEVFVARREG
-49 LHGFSKR
+49 LHGFQKR

-63 PQFASDPD
+63 PQFSSDPD

-84 MLEHPNIVQVFDFG
+84 LLEHPNIVQVFDFG
-98 TLGEDLVLVMELV
+98 TMGDDLVLVMELV

-116 SRVLRTAPP
+116 SRLLRAAPP
-125 DSPIPWDVAL
+125 DEPIPWDVAL

-152 DDQGE
+152 DENGQ
-157 SLGFVH
+157 SLEFVH
-163 RDVSPANILLT
+163 RDVSPANILLS
-174 RTGHVK
+174 RSGHVK

-230 LAEMLIGEPLFQGE
+230 MTEMLIGEPLFQGE

-280 QREARERPTAGAFA
+280 QRDPEERPTAGAFA
-294 EACAEVMRRRGVGHG
+294 EACAEVIRRRGMGHG
-309 PDRLARLLAQ
+309 PDRVARLLSQ
-319 LDLVD
+319 LELIEGD
-324 GEAPEI
+324 APEI
-330 HVSDASVPALV
+330 HLSDANVPSLV

-347 HAEVGKEL
+347 HAGQEL

-374 SAMGPM
+374 SVMGPM

-388 LTTGVIDSRSCKI
+388 LTTGVIDSRSSKI
-401 SKADGTYLDPSKFPE
+401 SKSDGTYLEPSHLPE

-445 TLLPVFYDIVSKRQ
+445 TLLPVFYDIISRQQ

-471 KKIYFVDGKP
+471 KKIYFVEGRPD
-481 EFVASTD
+481 FVASTD
-488 KSELLGEHLV
+488 KSELLGEYLV
-498 ATGQCLRMEVEM
+498 ATGQCLRMEIEM

-536 LFRAIGE
+536 LFRAIGD

-558 EWAFVKGAR
+558 EWAFVRGAR

-573 PMGQDPYE
+573 PIGQDPYE
-581 LLRDAAHEAHLEEIE
+581 LLRDAALEAHLEEIE
-596 SVLEPLRERLIERC
+596 SVLEPLRERVVERC

-617 AFRLEPRWIET
+617 VFRLAPVWVGV
-628 LGAVSGDT
+628 LDSVSGDS
-636 TLGGLFARES
+636 TLGGLLARES
-646 ASGADLEPAYRA
+646 ASGADLEPVYRA

-669 TKVSPSEMPFRESFS
+669 TKVSPSETPFREVHS

>member
-1 MGAAY
+1 M
-6 DAEVG
+6 
-11 LLGRDHVSEERPLL
+11 SEERPLL
-25 GPYRI
+25 GPYHI

-49 LHGFSKR
+49 LHGFQKR

-63 PQFASDPD
+63 PQFSSDPD

-84 MLEHPNIVQVFDFG
+84 LLEHPNIVQVFDFG
-98 TLGEDLVLVMELV
+98 TMGDDLVLVMELV

-116 SRVLRTAPP
+116 SRLLRAAPP
-125 DSPIPWDVAL
+125 DAPIPWDVAL

-140 TAQALDYAHHAV
+140 TAQALEYAHHAS
-152 DDQGE
+152 DEKGE
-157 SLGFVH
+157 SLEFVH
-163 RDVSPANILLT
+163 RDVSPANILLS

-280 QREARERPTAGAFA
+280 QRDPEERPSAGAFS
-294 EACAEVMRRRGVGHG
+294 EACAEVMRRRGMGHG
-309 PDRLARLLAQ
+309 PDRVARLLSQ
-319 LDLVD
+319 LNLIE
-324 GEAPEI
+324 GEAPEV
-330 HVSDASVPALV
+330 HLPEAEMPSLM

-347 HAEVGKEL
+347 HAGQEL

-374 SAMGPM
+374 SVMGPM

-388 LTTGVIDSRSCKI
+388 LTTGVIDSRSSKI
-401 SKADGTYLDPSKFPE
+401 SKADGTYLDPSHLPE

-445 TLLPVFYDIVSKRQ
+445 TLLPVFYEIVARQQ

-471 KKIYFVDGKP
+471 KKIYFVDGRP

-488 KSELLGEHLV
+488 KSELLGEYLV
-498 ATGQCLRMEVEM
+498 ATGQCLRMEIEM
-510 ALALLPKYGGR
+510 ALALLPKHGGR

-536 LFRAIGE
+536 LFRAIGN

-558 EWAFVKGAR
+558 EWAFVRGAR

-573 PMGQDPYE
+573 PIGLDPFE
-581 LLRDAAHEAHLEEIE
+581 LIRDAANEAHLEEIE
-596 SVLEPLRERLIERC
+596 SVLDPLRERVLERSD
-610 EDGPPLA
+610 DGLPLQT
-617 AFRLEPRWIET
+617 FRMDRRWVSVLDSI
-628 LGAVSGDT
+628 SGDT
-636 TLGGLFARES
+636 TLGGILARQS
-646 ASGADLEPAYRA
+646 GSGADLEPAYRA

-669 TKVSPSEMPFRESFS
+669 TKVSPSQMPFRESFS

>member
-1 MGAAY
+1 M
-6 DAEVG
+6 
-11 LLGRDHVSEERPLL
+11 SEERPLL
-25 GPYRI
+25 GPYHI

-49 LHGFSKR
+49 LHGFQKR

-63 PQFASDPD
+63 PQFSSDPD

-84 MLEHPNIVQVFDFG
+84 LLEHPNIVQVFDFG
-98 TLGEDLVLVMELV
+98 TMGDDLVLVMELV

-116 SRVLRTAPP
+116 SRLLRAAPP
-125 DSPIPWDVAL
+125 EEPIPWDVAL

-152 DDQGE
+152 DENGE
-157 SLGFVH
+157 FMEFVH
-163 RDVSPANILLT
+163 RDVSPANILLS
-174 RTGHVK
+174 RSGHVK

-230 LAEMLIGEPLFQGE
+230 MTEMLIGEPLFQGE

-280 QREARERPTAGAFA
+280 QRDPAERPTAGAFA
-294 EACAEVMRRRGVGHG
+294 EACAEVIRRRGMGHG
-309 PDRLARLLAQ
+309 PDRVARLLSQ
-319 LDLVD
+319 LNLID
-324 GEAPEI
+324 GDAPEI
-330 HVSDASVPALV
+330 HLPDANVPSLV

-347 HAEVGKEL
+347 HAGQEL

-374 SAMGPM
+374 SVMGPM

-388 LTTGVIDSRSCKI
+388 ITTGVIDSRSSKI
-401 SKADGTYLDPSKFPE
+401 SKADGTYLDPSRLPE

-445 TLLPVFYDIVSKRQ
+445 TLLPVFYDIISRQQ

-471 KKIYFVDGKP
+471 KKIYFVEGRP

-488 KSELLGEHLV
+488 KSELLGEYLV
-498 ATGQCLRMEVEM
+498 ATGQCLRMEIEM

-536 LFRAIGE
+536 LFRAIGD
-543 QVRGRLMESFRWRRG
+543 QVRGRLMEAFRWRRG
-558 EWAFVKGAR
+558 EWAFVRGAR

-573 PMGQDPYE
+573 PTGQDPYE
-581 LLRDAAHEAHLEEIE
+581 LLRDAATEAHLEEIE
-596 SVLEPLRERLIERC
+596 SVLEPLRERVVERC
-610 EDGPPLA
+610 EDGPPLT
-617 AFRLEPRWIET
+617 AFRLAPAWVGVLDSV
-628 LGAVSGDT
+628 LGDS
-636 TLGGLFARES
+636 TLGGVLARES
-646 ASGADLEPAYRA
+646 ASGADLEPVYRA

-669 TKVSPSEMPFRESFS
+669 TKVSPSEMPFREVHS

>member
-1 MGAAY
+1 MT
-6 DAEVG
+6 
-11 LLGRDHVSEERPLL
+11 EERALL

-36 GGMAEVFVARREG
+36 GGMAEIFVARREG

-71 FVWMFIDEARLAA
+71 FVGMFIDEARLAA

-98 TLGEDLVLVMELV
+98 TMGDELVLVMELV

-116 SRVLRTAPP
+116 SRLLRAAPH

-152 DDQGE
+152 DERGE
-157 SLGFVH
+157 SLEFVH

-216 ELSGKSDV
+216 DLSGKSDV

-274 LVLRGL
+274 VVLRGL
-280 QREARERPTAGAFA
+280 QRDPTERPTAGAFA
-294 EACAEVMRRRGVGHG
+294 ETCAEVMRRRGMGHG
-309 PDRLARLLAQ
+309 PDRVARLLAQ

-324 GEAPEI
+324 GDVPEV
-330 HVSDASVPALV
+330 HLPDADVPSLV
-341 DSDLMH
+341 DSDLME
-347 HAEVGKEL
+347 HAQAADRV

-361 TSPTIYRVQLPDG
+361 TSPTIYRVQLQDG
-374 SAMGPM
+374 SVMGPM

-388 LTTGVIDSRSCKI
+388 LTTGAIDSRACRI
-401 SKADGTYLDPSKFPE
+401 SKSDGSYLEPSRLPE
-416 LTRFVTSPGLQWK
+416 LSRFVTSPGLQWK

-436 EKQGQLRAA
+436 ETQGQLRAA
-445 TLLPVFYDIVSKRQ
+445 TLLPVVYDIVSRRE

-536 LFRAIGE
+536 LFRAIGD
-543 QVRGRLMESFRWRRG
+543 QVRGRLMEAFRWRRG
-558 EWAFVKGAR
+558 EWAFVRGAR

-581 LLRDAAHEAHLEEIE
+581 LLRDAAREAHLEEIE
-596 SVLEPLRERLIERC
+596 SVLEPLRERVVERC
-610 EDGPPLA
+610 REGPALS
-617 AFRLEPRWIET
+617 AFRLDPSWVRV
-628 LGAVSGDT
+628 LDAVSGET
-636 TLGGLFARES
+636 TLGGILARES
-646 ASGADLEPAYRA
+646 AAGTDLEPVYRA

-669 TKVSPSEMPFRESFS
+669 TRVNPSEIPYRESFS

>member
-1 MGAAY
+1 M
-6 DAEVG
+6 
-11 LLGRDHVSEERPLL
+11 SEERPLL

-98 TLGEDLVLVMELV
+98 TMGDDLVLVMELV

-116 SRVLRTAPP
+116 SKLLRAAPSE
-125 DSPIPWDVAL
+125 SPTPWDVAL

-157 SLGFVH
+157 SLEFVH

-216 ELSGKSDV
+216 DLSGKSDV

-230 LAEMLIGEPLFQGE
+230 LTEMLIGEPLFQGE

-258 RVLARCERRIP
+258 RVLARCERRVP
-269 QDIRA
+269 QDIRS

-280 QREARERPTAGAFA
+280 QRDPAERPTAGAFA
-294 EACAEVMRRRGVGHG
+294 EACAEVMRRRGMGHG
-309 PDRLARLLAQ
+309 PDRLARLLSQ
-319 LDLVD
+319 LSLVE
-324 GEAPEI
+324 GTSPEVQAPGAE
-330 HVSDASVPALV
+330 VPSLV
-341 DSDLMH
+341 DSDLLH

-374 SAMGPM
+374 SVMGPM
-380 SYPRLIQL
+380 SYPRLVQL
-388 LTTGVIDSRSCKI
+388 LTTGVIDSRSSRI
-401 SKADGTYLDPSKFPE
+401 SKADGSYLDPSRLPE
-416 LTRFVTSPGLQWK
+416 LSRFVTSPGLQWK

-445 TLLPVFYDIVSKRQ
+445 TLLPVVYEIVSRRQ

-498 ATGQCLRMEVEM
+498 ATGRCLRMEVEM

-529 GILRPVE
+529 GVLRPVE

-543 QVRGRLMESFRWRRG
+543 QVKGRLMESFRWRRG
-558 EWAFVKGAR
+558 EWAFVQGAR

-573 PMGQDPYE
+573 PIGQDPYE

-596 SVLEPLRERLIERC
+596 SVLEPLREQVVERAH
-610 EDGPPLA
+610 DGPPLA
-617 AFRLEPRWIET
+617 AFRLEPRWVRSLE
-628 LGAVSGDT
+628 AVSGHT
-636 TLGGLFARES
+636 TLGGLLARES
-646 ASGADLEPAYRA
+646 ASGEDLEPAYRA

-669 TKVSPSEMPFRESFS
+669 TKVSPSEMPLRASSS

>member
-1 MGAAY
+1 M
-6 DAEVG
+6 
-11 LLGRDHVSEERPLL
+11 SEERPLL
-25 GPYRI
+25 GPYHI

-49 LHGFSKR
+49 LHGFQKR

-63 PQFASDPD
+63 PQFSSDPD

-84 MLEHPNIVQVFDFG
+84 LLEHPNIVQVFDFG
-98 TLGEDLVLVMELV
+98 TMGDDLVLVMELV

-116 SRVLRTAPP
+116 SRLLRAAPT

-140 TAQALDYAHHAV
+140 TAQALEYAHHAV
-152 DDQGE
+152 DEKGE
-157 SLGFVH
+157 SLAFVH
-163 RDVSPANILLT
+163 RDVSPANILLS
-174 RTGHVK
+174 RSGHVK

-274 LVLRGL
+274 VVLRGL
-280 QREARERPTAGAFA
+280 QRDPSERPTAGAFA
-294 EACAEVMRRRGVGHG
+294 EACAEVMRRRGMGHG
-309 PDRLARLLAQ
+309 PDRVARLLSQ
-319 LDLVD
+319 LNLVEGD
-324 GEAPEI
+324 SPEI
-330 HVSDASVPALV
+330 RLPGADVPSLV

-347 HAEVGKEL
+347 QAGQEL

-374 SAMGPM
+374 SVMGPM

-388 LTTGVIDSRSCKI
+388 LTTGVIDSRSSKI
-401 SKADGTYLDPSKFPE
+401 SKADGTYLDPSRLPE

-445 TLLPVFYDIVSKRQ
+445 TLLPVFYDIVARQQ

-471 KKIYFVDGKP
+471 KKIYFVEGRP

-498 ATGQCLRMEVEM
+498 ATGQCLRMEIEM

-529 GILRPVE
+529 GVLRPVE
-536 LFRAIGE
+536 LFRAIGD
-543 QVRGRLMESFRWRRG
+543 QVRGRLMESFSWRRG
-558 EWAFVKGAR
+558 EWAFVRGAR

-573 PMGQDPYE
+573 PMGLDPYE
-581 LLRDAAHEAHLEEIE
+581 LIRDAANDAHLEEIE
-596 SVLEPLRERLIERC
+596 SVLDPLRERVIERC
-610 EDGPPLA
+610 DDGPQLQT
-617 AFRLEPRWIET
+617 FRMDRRWVGV
-628 LGAVSGDT
+628 LDSVSGDT
-636 TLGGLFARES
+636 TLGGILARQS
-646 ASGADLEPAYRA
+646 SSGGDLEPAYRA

-669 TKVSPSEMPFRESFS
+669 TKVTPSEMPFRESFS

>member
-1 MGAAY
+1 MK
-6 DAEVG
+6 
-11 LLGRDHVSEERPLL
+11 
-25 GPYRI
+25 
-30 ERRLAA
+30 
-36 GGMAEVFVARREG
+36 VFTA
-49 LHGFSKR
+49 FS
-56 VALKRIL
+56 
-63 PQFASDPD
+63 SDPD
-71 FVWMFIDEARLAA
+71 FVAMFIDEARLAA
-84 MLEHPNIVQVFDFG
+84 LLEHPNIVQVFDFG
-98 TLGEDLVLVMELV
+98 PMGDDLVLVMELV
-111 DGSNV
+111 DGANV
-116 SRVLRTAPP
+116 SRLLRAAPA

-152 DDQGE
+152 DDKGE
-157 SLGFVH
+157 PLEFVH
-163 RDVSPANILLT
+163 RDVSPANILLS

-201 RGKLGYMSPEQVLGK
+201 RGKLGYM
-216 ELSGKSDV
+216 

-244 SELNVLLQIRDADL
+244 SELNVLLRIRDADL

-280 QREARERPTAGAFA
+280 QRVPEERPTAGAFG
-294 EACAEVMRRRGVGHG
+294 EACAEVIRRRGMGHG
-309 PDRLARLLAQ
+309 PDRVARLLSQ
-319 LDLVD
+319 LDLID
-324 GEAPEI
+324 GDAPEI
-330 HVSDASVPALV
+330 HLPGAKVPSLV

-347 HAEVGKEL
+347 HAGQEL
-355 IGPQAV
+355 IGPHPV
-361 TSPTIYRVQLPDG
+361 TSPIIYRVQLTDG
-374 SAMGPM
+374 SVMGPM

-388 LTTGVIDSRSCKI
+388 LTTGVIDSRSSKI
-401 SKADGTYLDPSKFPE
+401 SKSDGTYIDPSRLPE

-445 TLLPVFYDIVSKRQ
+445 TLLPVFYDIIAKQQ

-471 KKIYFVDGKP
+471 KKIYFVDGRP
-481 EFVASTD
+481 DFVASTD
-488 KSELLGEHLV
+488 KSELLGEYLV
-498 ATGQCLRMEVEM
+498 ATGRCLRMEIEM

-536 LFRAIGE
+536 LFRAIGD
-543 QVRGRLMESFRWRRG
+543 QVRGRLMESFRWRHG
-558 EWAFVKGAR
+558 EWAFVRGAR

-573 PMGQDPYE
+573 PTGQDPYE
-581 LLRDAAHEAHLEEIE
+581 LLRDAANEAHLEEIE
-596 SVLEPLRERLIERC
+596 SVLEPLRERVVERC
-610 EDGPPLA
+610 EDGPPLTV
-617 AFRLEPRWIET
+617 FRLASEWVGV
-628 LGAVSGDT
+628 LDSVSGDT
-636 TLGGLFARES
+636 TLGGVLARES
-646 ASGADLEPAYRA
+646 ASGADLEPVYRA

-669 TKVSPSEMPFRESFS
+669 TKVTPSQMPFRESYS

>member
-1 MGAAY
+1 M
-6 DAEVG
+6 
-11 LLGRDHVSEERPLL
+11 SEERPLL
-25 GPYRI
+25 GPYHI

-36 GGMAEVFVARREG
+36 GGMAEVFVALREG
-49 LHGFSKR
+49 LHGFQKR

-63 PQFASDPD
+63 PQFSSDPD

-84 MLEHPNIVQVFDFG
+84 LLEHPNIVQVFDFG
-98 TLGEDLVLVMELV
+98 TMGDDLVLVMELV

-116 SRVLRTAPP
+116 SRLLRAAPP

-140 TAQALDYAHHAV
+140 TAQALEYAHHAV
-152 DDQGE
+152 DENGE
-157 SLGFVH
+157 SLEFVH
-163 RDVSPANILLT
+163 RDVSPANILLS

-274 LVLRGL
+274 VVLRGL
-280 QREARERPTAGAFA
+280 QRDPKERPTAGAFS
-294 EACAEVMRRRGVGHG
+294 EACAEVMRRRGMGHG
-309 PDRLARLLAQ
+309 PDRVARLLSQ
-319 LDLVD
+319 LNLIEGDAPDVHLP
-324 GEAPEI
+324 EAN
-330 HVSDASVPALV
+330 VPSLI

-347 HAEVGKEL
+347 HAGQEL

-374 SAMGPM
+374 SVMGPM

-388 LTTGVIDSRSCKI
+388 LTTGVIDSRSSKI
-401 SKADGTYLDPSKFPE
+401 SKSDGTYIDPSSLPE

-445 TLLPVFYDIVSKRQ
+445 TLLPVFYDIVERQQ

-471 KKIYFVDGKP
+471 KKIYFVDGRP

-488 KSELLGEHLV
+488 KSELLGEYLV
-498 ATGQCLRMEVEM
+498 ATGQCLRMEIEM
-510 ALALLPKYGGR
+510 ALALLPKHGGR

-536 LFRAIGE
+536 LFRAISD

-558 EWAFVKGAR
+558 EWAFVRGAR

-573 PMGQDPYE
+573 PMGLDPYE
-581 LLRDAAHEAHLEEIE
+581 LIRDAANEAHLEEIE
-596 SVLEPLRERLIERC
+596 SVLDPLREKVLERC
-610 EDGPPLA
+610 DDGPPLQT
-617 AFRLEPRWIET
+617 FRMDRQWVSVLES
-628 LGAVSGDT
+628 VSGDT
-636 TLGGLFARES
+636 TLGGILARQS
-646 ASGADLEPAYRA
+646 GSGADLEPAYRA
-658 LYLGLACGLVR
+658 LYLGLACRLVR
-669 TKVSPSEMPFRESFS
+669 TKVSPSQMPFRELFS

>member
-1 MGAAY
+1 M
-6 DAEVG
+6 
-11 LLGRDHVSEERPLL
+11 SEERPLL
-25 GPYRI
+25 GPYHI
-30 ERRLAA
+30 ERRLAT

-49 LHGFSKR
+49 LHGFQKR

-63 PQFASDPD
+63 PQFSSDPD
-71 FVWMFIDEARLAA
+71 FVGMFIDEARLAA
-84 MLEHPNIVQVFDFG
+84 QLEHPNIVQVFDFG

-116 SRVLRTAPP
+116 SRVLRTGPP
-125 DSPIPWDVAL
+125 ETPIPWDVAL
-135 HIAYQ
+135 HVAYQ

-152 DDQGE
+152 DDQGH
-157 SLGFVH
+157 SLEFVH

-216 ELSGKSDV
+216 ELTGKSDV

-230 LAEMLIGEPLFQGE
+230 LAEQLIGEPLFQGE

-269 QDIRA
+269 QDIRQ

-280 QREARERPTAGAFA
+280 QKDPEERPTAGAFA
-294 EACAEVMRRRGVGHG
+294 EACAEIMRRRGMGHG
-309 PDRLARLLAQ
+309 PDRLARLLSQ
-319 LDLVD
+319 LGLVE
-324 GEAPEI
+324 GEAPE
-330 HVSDASVPALV
+330 VREPGADVPALV

-347 HAEVGKEL
+347 HAGQEL
-355 IGPQAV
+355 LGPQAA
-361 TSPTIYRVQLPDG
+361 TSPIIYRVQLPDG
-374 SAMGPM
+374 SEMGPM

-388 LTTGVIDSRSCKI
+388 LTTGVIDSRSSKI
-401 SKADGTYLDPSKFPE
+401 AKSDGTYLDATRIPE

-445 TLLPVFYDIVSKRQ
+445 TLLPVVYDIVARQ
-459 TGVLHLWQRNRR
+459 ETGVLHLWQRHRR
-471 KKIYFVDGKP
+471 KKIYFVSGRP

-498 ATGQCLRMEVEM
+498 ATGRCLRMEIEM

-536 LFRAIGE
+536 LFRAITD

-558 EWAFVKGAR
+558 EWAFVRGAR

-573 PMGQDPYE
+573 PLGQDPYE
-581 LLRDAAHEAHLEEIE
+581 LLRDAAREAHLEEIE
-596 SVLEPLRERLIERC
+596 SVLDPLRERVVERC
-610 EDGPPLA
+610 KDGPPLA
-617 AFRLEPRWIET
+617 AFRLDPVWESVLES
-628 LGAVSGDT
+628 VSGDA
-636 TLGGLFARES
+636 TLGGLVARES
-646 ASGADLEPAYRA
+646 NSGADLEPVYRA

-669 TKVSPSEMPFRESFS
+669 TKVNPSEMPFHESFS

>member
-1 MGAAY
+1 M
-6 DAEVG
+6 
-11 LLGRDHVSEERPLL
+11 SEERPLL
-25 GPYRI
+25 GPYHI

-49 LHGFSKR
+49 LHGFQKR

-63 PQFASDPD
+63 PQFSSDPD

-84 MLEHPNIVQVFDFG
+84 LLEHPNIVQVFDFG
-98 TLGEDLVLVMELV
+98 TMGEDLVLVMELV

-116 SRVLRTAPP
+116 SRLLRAAPH
-125 DSPIPWDVAL
+125 DTPIPWDVAL

-140 TAQALDYAHHAV
+140 TAQALEYAHHAV
-152 DDQGE
+152 DDHGD
-157 SLGFVH
+157 SLEFVH

-280 QREARERPTAGAFA
+280 QRNPDERPTAGAFA
-294 EACAEVMRRRGVGHG
+294 EACAEVMRRRGMGHG
-309 PDRLARLLAQ
+309 PDRLARLLSQ
-319 LDLVD
+319 LGLVKGD
-324 GEAPEI
+324 APEV
-330 HVSDASVPALV
+330 HLPDADLPSLV

-347 HAEVGKEL
+347 NPGPEL
-355 IGPQAV
+355 IGPQNV
-361 TSPTIYRVQLPDG
+361 TSPTIYRVQLQDG
-374 SAMGPM
+374 SVMGPM

-388 LTTGVIDSRSCKI
+388 LTTGVVDSRSSKI
-401 SKADGTYLDPSKFPE
+401 SKTDGTYLDPSQLPE

-436 EKQGQLRAA
+436 EKQGQLGAA
-445 TLLPVFYDIVSKRQ
+445 TLLPVFYDIISRQQ

-488 KSELLGEHLV
+488 KSELLGEYLV
-498 ATGQCLRMEVEM
+498 ATGKCLRMEIEM

-536 LFRAIGE
+536 LFRAIGD

-558 EWAFVKGAR
+558 EWAFVRGAR

-573 PMGQDPYE
+573 PTGQDPYE
-581 LLRDAAHEAHLEEIE
+581 LLRDAAAEAHLEEIE
-596 SVLEPLRERLIERC
+596 SVLDPLRERVLERC
-610 EDGPPLA
+610 EDGPPLS
-617 AFRLEPRWIET
+617 AFRLPDSWVGV
-628 LGAVSGDT
+628 LDGVSGDS
-636 TLGGLFARES
+636 TLGGMLAREG
-646 ASGADLEPAYRA
+646 AYAADLEPAYRA

-669 TKVSPSEMPFRESFS
+669 TKVNPSEMPIRENYS

>member
-1 MGAAY
+1 M
-6 DAEVG
+6 
-11 LLGRDHVSEERPLL
+11 SEERPLL

-63 PQFASDPD
+63 PQYASDPD

-98 TLGEDLVLVMELV
+98 TMGEDLVLVMELV

-116 SRVLRTAPP
+116 SKLLRAAPV

-140 TAQALDYAHHAV
+140 TAQALEYAHHAV

-157 SLGFVH
+157 SLEFVH

-274 LVLRGL
+274 VVLRGL
-280 QREARERPTAGAFA
+280 QRDPKERPTAGAFA
-294 EACAEVMRRRGVGHG
+294 EACAEVMRRRGMGHG
-309 PDRLARLLAQ
+309 PDRLGRLLSQ
-319 LDLVD
+319 LSLVE
-324 GEAPEI
+324 GEAPEA
-330 HVSDASVPALV
+330 HFPDADVGSLV

-347 HAEVGKEL
+347 HAGAGQDL
-355 IGPQAV
+355 IGPQNV
-361 TSPTIYRVQLPDG
+361 TSPTIYRVQLTDG
-374 SAMGPM
+374 SVMGPM

-388 LTTGVIDSRSCKI
+388 LTTGVIDSRSSKI
-401 SKADGTYLDPSKFPE
+401 SKADGTYLDPSQLPE

-445 TLLPVFYDIVSKRQ
+445 TLLPVFYDIVSRRQ

-536 LFRAIGE
+536 LFRAIGD
-543 QVRGRLMESFRWRRG
+543 QVRGRLMEAFRWRRG
-558 EWAFVKGAR
+558 EWAFVRGAR

-581 LLRDAAHEAHLEEIE
+581 LLRDAAREAHLEEIE
-596 SVLEPLRERLIERC
+596 SVLEPLRERVVERC
-610 EDGPPLA
+610 ADGPPLA
-617 AFRLEPRWIET
+617 AFGLEPHWVHA
-628 LGAVSGDT
+628 LDAVSGDT
-636 TLGGLFARES
+636 TLGGIFARES

-669 TKVSPSEMPFRESFS
+669 TKVSPSEMPFRASFS

>member
-1 MGAAY
+1 
-6 DAEVG
+6 
-11 LLGRDHVSEERPLL
+11 VSEERPLL
-25 GPYRI
+25 GPYHI

-49 LHGFSKR
+49 LHGFQKR

-63 PQFASDPD
+63 PQFSSDPD

-84 MLEHPNIVQVFDFG
+84 LLEHPNIVQVFDFG
-98 TLGEDLVLVMELV
+98 TLGDDLVLVMELV

-116 SRVLRTAPP
+116 SRLLRAAPAEA
-125 DSPIPWDVAL
+125 PIPWDVAL

-140 TAQALDYAHHAV
+140 TAQALEYAHHAV
-152 DDQGE
+152 DENGQ
-157 SLGFVH
+157 SLEFVH
-163 RDVSPANILLT
+163 RDVSPANILLS

-280 QREARERPTAGAFA
+280 QRDPKERPTAGAFA
-294 EACAEVMRRRGVGHG
+294 EACAEVIRRRGMGHG
-309 PDRLARLLAQ
+309 PDRVARILVQ
-319 LDLVD
+319 LNLIEGD
-324 GEAPEI
+324 APEV
-330 HVSDASVPALV
+330 HLPDAQVPALV
-341 DSDLMH
+341 DSDLMQH
-347 HAEVGKEL
+347 GAQEL

-374 SAMGPM
+374 SVMGPM

-388 LTTGVIDSRSCKI
+388 LTTGVIDSRSSKI
-401 SKADGTYLDPSKFPE
+401 SKSDGTYIDPSSLPE

-436 EKQGQLRAA
+436 EKQGQLRSA
-445 TLLPVFYDIVSKRQ
+445 TLLPVFYDIIVKQQ

-471 KKIYFVDGKP
+471 KKIYFVDGRP

-488 KSELLGEHLV
+488 KSELLGEYLV
-498 ATGQCLRMEVEM
+498 ATGQCLRMEIEM
-510 ALALLPKYGGR
+510 ALALLPKHGGR

-536 LFRAIGE
+536 LFRAIGD
-543 QVRGRLMESFRWRRG
+543 QVRGRLMEAFLWRRG
-558 EWAFVKGAR
+558 EWAFVRGAR

-573 PMGQDPYE
+573 PMGLDPYE
-581 LLRDAAHEAHLEEIE
+581 LLRDAANAAHLEEIE
-596 SVLEPLRERLIERC
+596 SVLDPLRERVLERC
-610 EDGPPLA
+610 QDGQPLQT
-617 AFRLEPRWIET
+617 FRLDPRWVSV
-628 LGAVSGDT
+628 LDSVSGDT
-636 TLGGLFARES
+636 TLGGILARQS
-646 ASGADLEPAYRA
+646 ASGGDLEPAYRA

-669 TKVSPSEMPFRESFS
+669 TKVSPSQMPFRESFS